1 MGTQCITPITVV
13 DKKTKVVN
21 LVPCGKCYPCL
32 LRKRHEW
39 FFRLLCEASTSRG
52 PNRFVTLTYCD
63 EELPVNSDGVPVV
76 SKRDCQLF
84 LKRLRTTCERRFGCS
99 DIRYF
104 LISEYGPTTLR
115 PHYHLAL
122 FNLPYKDKRGL
133 VPDID
138 RVISQSWNKG
148 EVTCTRLEP
157 PRIGYLAGYFFGT
170 APDGVPADF
179 SQFRLMS
186 LRPAIG
192 RHWLEKINKD
202 DWMEFQQ
209 LENTG
214 WVLPGG
220 QKIPLPRYFVQRL
233 YNPTYQRISD
243 APALEYYRQKVKS
256 KIGDRPDFFDALSK
270 LPLEEQKKFYDGA
283 LMMNDLKLKKS
294 KKRAKY

>member
-1 MGTQCITPITVV
+1 MSTQCITPITVL

-39 FFRLLCEASTSRG
+39 FFRLSRELDVSSG
-52 PNRFVTLTYCD
+52 PCRFVTLTYTD

-84 LKRLRTTCERRFGCS
+84 LKRLRTTCERRFGGT

-138 RVISQSWNKG
+138 RIIAQSWNKG
-148 EVTCTRLEP
+148 EVTCTLLEP

-170 APDGVPADF
+170 APDGVPAEFPSVPFDELEACYWKEVARQDK
-179 SQFRLMS
+179 SRRLVGAS
-186 LRPAIG
+186 AAPES
-192 RHWLEKINKD
+192 WLETSRRSESRSSPVFCWAVIQPELFTDCGSSGSRAIQRPRSEVDVRQTRFPRCFRKTSDGRTEEILRRSFDGKCRAAQKNKK
-202 DWMEFQQ
+202 
-209 LENTG
+209 T
-214 WVLPGG
+214 
-220 QKIPLPRYFVQRL
+220 R
-233 YNPTYQRISD
+233 
-243 APALEYYRQKVKS
+243 
-256 KIGDRPDFFDALSK
+256 
-270 LPLEEQKKFYDGA
+270 
-283 LMMNDLKLKKS
+283 
-294 KKRAKY
+294 

>member
-1 MGTQCITPITVV
+1 MSTQCITPITVF

-39 FFRLLCEASTSRG
+39 FFRLSRELDVSTG
-52 PNRFVTLTYCD
+52 PCRFVTLTYTD
-63 EELPVNSDGVPVV
+63 EELPVNSDGIPVV

-84 LKRLRTTCERRFGCS
+84 LKRLRTTCERRFGGT

-138 RVISQSWNKG
+138 RIIAQSWNKG
-148 EVTCTRLEP
+148 EVTCTLLEP

-170 APDGVPADF
+170 APDGVPAEFPPVSFDEPEACYWKEVVGQDKSRRLVRTSTTSESRLETSGRSKSWSSSVF
-179 SQFRLMS
+179 CWAVIQPELFEDCRCSGIGTIQRPCSQVADRQTRFPRRFRKAADGRTKEI
-186 LRPAIG
+186 LRRSFDGKCQTA
-192 RHWLEKINKD
+192 RKNKK
-202 DWMEFQQ
+202 
-209 LENTG
+209 TC
-214 WVLPGG
+214 
-220 QKIPLPRYFVQRL
+220 
-233 YNPTYQRISD
+233 
-243 APALEYYRQKVKS
+243 
-256 KIGDRPDFFDALSK
+256 
-270 LPLEEQKKFYDGA
+270 
-283 LMMNDLKLKKS
+283 
-294 KKRAKY
+294 